1 MSHLRGA
8 AVKIPFEQTITG
20 AYRFG
25 FANIL
30 SIIGIGWLPF
40 VLFAAVAAA
49 VVVNLVPL
57 FSGLIVEGTKDQIDT
72 ARLGAVIGSAAGGV
86 LLIVVTGFVAQA
98 MVYVGLMRKA
108 LGQHP
113 GPVFVFFSLGAQV
126 WQLIGSYL
134 LLLLLAWGII
144 AAAGGG
150 IAIVSVLLG
159 QYAPAARDAVT
170 VVLVIAAYLAGIYAI
185 IRASFFIPAVV
196 VAENHIGL
204 RRAWHLGKGNFWRI
218 IGITIAMT
226 LPLGIVVSTVVQVLT
241 VALGGPPMMF
251 DGSKA
256 TPAELH
262 AFGVKMMT
270 VFMKVGPYLAGVE
283 VLYMILL
290 SGLLAGATASAYT
303 LVTGGGGAAPTKAT
317 V

>member
-1 MSHLRGA
+1 
-8 AVKIPFEQTITG
+8 VKIPFERTIAG

-40 VLFAAVAAA
+40 ALFGAVAAA

-57 FSGLIVEGTKDQIDT
+57 FSGLIVEGTANQIDT
-72 ARLGAVIGSAAGGV
+72 ARLGAVIGSAIGGV
-86 LLIVVTGFVAQA
+86 LLIVVAGFVAQA

-108 LGQHP
+108 LGLHR
-113 GPVFVFFSLGAQV
+113 GPVFVFFSLGGQV
-126 WQLIGSYL
+126 WRLIGSYL

-144 AAAGGG
+144 AAVGGG
-150 IAIVSVLLG
+150 IAIVAALLG
-159 QYAPAARDAVT
+159 QYAQAAQTPVT
-170 VVLVIAAYLAGIYAI
+170 VVLVIAAYLGAIYAV

-204 RRAWHLGKGNFWRI
+204 RRSWHLGKGNFWRI
-218 IGITIAMT
+218 AGVMIAVT
-226 LPLGIVVSTVVQVLT
+226 LPLGIAVSTILQVVT
-241 VALGGPPMMF
+241 VTMAGPPMMF

-256 TPAELH
+256 TPAQLH
-262 AFGVKMMT
+262 VFGVKMIAL
-270 VFMKVGPYLAGVE
+270 FMKAGPYFAGVE

-290 SGLLAGATASAYT
+290 SGLLAGASASAYT
-303 LVTGGGGAAPTKAT
+303 FVTGGGGAAPTKAT